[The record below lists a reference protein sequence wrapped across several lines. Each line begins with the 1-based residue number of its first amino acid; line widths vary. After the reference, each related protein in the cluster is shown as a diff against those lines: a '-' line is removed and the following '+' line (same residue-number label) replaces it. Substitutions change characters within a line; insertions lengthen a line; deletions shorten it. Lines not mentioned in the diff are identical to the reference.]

1 MFAKNR
7 QIHDFKAKSQLSVVP
22 IYGSFFLKLLNL
34 DDKFRLIL
42 L

>member
-22 IYGSFFLKLLNL
+22 IYGSFFSQIIKS
-34 DDKFRLIL
+34 R
-42 L
+42 